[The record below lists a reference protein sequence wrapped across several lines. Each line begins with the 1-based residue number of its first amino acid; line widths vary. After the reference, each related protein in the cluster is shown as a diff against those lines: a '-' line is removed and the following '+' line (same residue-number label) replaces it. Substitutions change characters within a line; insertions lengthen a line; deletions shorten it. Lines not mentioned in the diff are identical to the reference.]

1 MAVGAIAGVA
11 VALILYGPIPQDP
24 AYHRFAD
31 RRPLFGVPNGLN
43 VLSNTPFAL
52 VGALGLAVV
61 LPRRLAA
68 PVAFADRRERWFYVV
83 FFAGVGLTAVGS
95 AYYHLAPDN
104 ARLVWDRLPITLAF
118 MAMVAAVVGE
128 RIDVGLGLRLLA
140 PLLALGVSSVL
151 YWHATEQRGA
161 GDLRVYVLVQFV
173 PLLVVPLLLALCE
186 GRYTRGRDILSVVA
200 VYGVAKLFELGDGV
214 VFGLGQVVSGHTLKH
229 LTAAGAAYGIVRM
242 LERRTA
248 RPA

>member
-11 VALILYGPIPQDP
+11 VALLLYGPIPQDP
-24 AYHRFAD
+24 VYHHFAD

-43 VLSNTPFAL
+43 VLSNASFAL

-61 LPRRLAA
+61 LRRRLTA

-83 FFAGVGLTAVGS
+83 FFVGVGLTAVGS

-104 ARLVWDRLPITLAF
+104 ARLVWDRVPITLAF
-118 MAMVAAVVGE
+118 MAMVAAVVAE
-128 RIDVGLGLRLLA
+128 RIDVWLGLRLLA
-140 PLLALGVSSVL
+140 PLLALGLASVL

-161 GDLRVYVLVQFV
+161 GDLRLYVLVQFV
-173 PLLVVPLLLALCE
+173 PLLVVPLLLALYD
-186 GRYTRGRDILSVVA
+186 GRYTRGGDILSVVA

-214 VFGLGQVVSGHTLKH
+214 VFGLGHVVSGHTLKH

-242 LERRTA
+242 LERRMA